1 MDGFFVAK
9 FKVEK
14 RTKKMTEE
22 EDAEDDKPLRKLNE
36 EGELVEEKQERS
48 AFDEEA
54 DVAII
59 QGQFSNFCMPLNL
72 EADLSRG

>member
-14 RTKKMTEE
+14 RTKKVN
-22 EDAEDDKPLRKLNE
+22 EDDEAEDTAPLRKLNE
-36 EGELVEEKQERS
+36 EGELVEEVQERS

-54 DVAII
+54 DTAII
-59 QGQFSNFCMPLNL
+59 
-72 EADLSRG
+72 RGKFN